1 MAKTL
6 QTKSAKAAAA
16 KANLWNFPLAK
27 RNYLLF
33 AAGLGILVIGFL
45 LMATAITDDPAK
57 YQTTWNN
64 PLAVSVAPLVL
75 VIGYCIVIPY
85 ALMKRNDGEQ
95 QEN

>member
-6 QTKSAKAAAA
+6 QTKSTKASAV
-16 KANLWNFPLAK
+16 KAVLWNFPLTK

-33 AAGLGILVIGFL
+33 AAGLGVLVVGFL

-64 PLAVSVAPLVL
+64 PLAVSVAPIVL

-85 ALMKRNDGEQ
+85 ALMKRNNDEQ